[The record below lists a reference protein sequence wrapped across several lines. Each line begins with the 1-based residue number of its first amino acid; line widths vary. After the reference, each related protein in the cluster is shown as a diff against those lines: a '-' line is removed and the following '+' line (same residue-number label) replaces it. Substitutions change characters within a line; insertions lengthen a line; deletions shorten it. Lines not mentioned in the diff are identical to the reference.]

1 MTFLSISNTE
11 VRKLLNCALISEQW
25 RHYFQV
31 YACMEPLNKLCKKI
45 RYITSANCIVYP
57 EVLLTLSLTSNGKF
71 DADQILYLL
80 IHVLGNFA
88 G

>member
-45 RYITSANCIVYP
+45 GYVKP
-57 EVLLTLSLTSNGKF
+57 L
-71 DADQILYLL
+71 QIAL
-80 IHVLGNFA
+80 FTQRFC
-88 G
+88 